1 MIRLDRDALICDFA
15 ETYRIYDIWSLPA
28 RLAATYAVG
37 LRADSRIMMK
47 INGMKVPFDTLLL
60 ATTVDLFRLFLW
72 SNSDD
77 GHKNINKPE
86 SIAGKLFGDEEE
98 NSSVRKNTSFNSS
111 EEFEATRNKL
121 IQKILDNE
129 KREVIRDG

>member
-28 RLAATYAVG
+28 RLVATYAVG

-47 INGMKVPFDTLLL
+47 ISGMKTPFDTLLL
-60 ATTVDLFRLFLW
+60 ATTVDLLRLLLW
-72 SNSDD
+72 SKSDD
-77 GHKNINKPE
+77 GHKNRNKPE
-86 SIAGKLFGDEEE
+86 SIAEKLFDSKEG
-98 NSSVRKNTSFNSS
+98 NSSNRKNTSFNSS

>member
-47 INGMKVPFDTLLL
+47 ISGMKTPFDTLLL
-60 ATTVDLFRLFLW
+60 ATTVDLLRLLLW
-72 SNSDD
+72 SKSDD
-77 GHKNINKPE
+77 GHKNRNKPE
-86 SIAGKLFGDEEE
+86 SIAEKLFDSKEG
-98 NSSVRKNTSFNSS
+98 NSSNRKNTSFNSS

>member
-1 MIRLDRDALICDFA
+1 
-15 ETYRIYDIWSLPA
+15 
-28 RLAATYAVG
+28 
-37 LRADSRIMMK
+37 MMK
-47 INGMKVPFDTLLL
+47 INGMKAPFDTLLL

-77 GHKNINKPE
+77 GHKNRNKPE
-86 SIAGKLFGDEEE
+86 SIAGKLFGDEVE
-98 NSSVRKNTSFNSS
+98 NSSVRKTSFNSS

-121 IQKILDNE
+121 IQKILENE